1 MRRFALAAA
10 LLAAAAAPPARATE
24 GVYLTIDAGYGL
36 FNKDDFKSKIAPQV
50 GTDPATGQSNAALL
64 AAQMSD
70 GAAFGLHL
78 GYNIAGHV
86 GFEGS
91 FSFMP
96 RDVFKDTRGGL
107 GIGSL
112 DVRWFPLQG
121 LVRPGRPF
129 DLSLIAGIGYALLGG
144 GGITDASGKK
154 IANTSR
160 GFDGTAVN
168 VGATAELYP
177 AKWVSLGVTP
187 RLTWFD
193 PLRYFTDFDNRDQGG
208 QIPLSGHPGGSLFTI
223 LGSITFHFAPLPD

>member
-10 LLAAAAAPPARATE
+10 LLAAAAASRARAGE

-36 FNKDDFKSKIAPQV
+36 FSKDDFRNKIASQV

-64 AAQMSD
+64 ATQMAD

-96 RDVFKDTRGGL
+96 RDLFKDTRGGI
-107 GIGSL
+107 GIAGL

-121 LVRPGRPF
+121 
-129 DLSLIAGIGYALLGG
+129 
-144 GGITDASGKK
+144 
-154 IANTSR
+154 
-160 GFDGTAVN
+160 
-168 VGATAELYP
+168 
-177 AKWVSLGVTP
+177 
-187 RLTWFD
+187 
-193 PLRYFTDFDNRDQGG
+193 
-208 QIPLSGHPGGSLFTI
+208 
-223 LGSITFHFAPLPD
+223 

>member
-10 LLAAAAAPPARATE
+10 LLAAAAAPRARAGE

-36 FNKDDFKSKIAPQV
+36 FSKDDFKNKIAPQV
-50 GTDPATGQSNAALL
+50 GAANATLL
-64 AAQMSD
+64 ATQMSD

-91 FSFMP
+91 LSVLP
-96 RDVFKDTRGGL
+96 RDVFKDTRGAL
-107 GIGSL
+107 GIGGL

-121 LVRPGRPF
+121 WVRPGRVF
-129 DLSLIAGIGYALLGG
+129 DVSLIAGIGYAILGG
-144 GGITDASGKK
+144 GGITDASGNKV
-154 IANTSR
+154 ANSSR

-168 VGATAELYP
+168 VGGTVELYP

-187 RLTWFD
+187 RMTYFD
-193 PLRYFTDFDNRDQGG
+193 PLRYFTDFDKRDQGG
-208 QIPLSGHPGGSLFTI
+208 QIPLTGHTGGSLFTI
-223 LGSITFHFAPLPD
+223 LASVTFHFAPQPD